1 MTLVLVSNLGLI
13 NVLCVKDGVVDRVYE
28 CENSCLESANFFCSL
43 VFLFL
48 AMIEARLHYWHR
60 ACQEANIN

>member
-1 MTLVLVSNLGLI
+1 MTLDLVSNLGLI
-13 NVLCVKDGVVDRVYE
+13 NVLCVKEGVADRVYE

-48 AMIEARLHYWHR
+48 AMIEARLHY
-60 ACQEANIN
+60 